1 MEKIIKHSG
10 EKFKIRHYFD
20 ADVKKSIVEPDT
32 GEIYERRLGDI
43 EGIEIYSSDGKSLG
57 SFDYVDFNNNK
68 VIKKIIE
75 EIHQE
80 R

>member
-1 MEKIIKHSG
+1 MEKIIKHLG
-10 EKFKIRHYFD
+10 EKFRIRHYFD
-20 ADVKKSIVEPDT
+20 ADVKKLKVDPNT
-32 GEIYERRLGDI
+32 GEIYKRHLGNI

>member
-20 ADVKKSIVEPDT
+20 ADVKKSIVDPDT

-43 EGIEIYSSDGKSLG
+43 EGIEIYSSTGELLG
-57 SFDYVDFNNNK
+57 SFDYVDFENNK
-68 VIKKIIE
+68 LIKKVIGQIY
-75 EIHQE
+75 
-80 R
+80 

>member
-20 ADVKKSIVEPDT
+20 TDVKKSIVDPDT

-43 EGIEIYSSDGKSLG
+43 EGIEIYSPDGKSLG